1 MANLKLNF
9 LSLTPFSFEYQVY
22 RKPKAQE
29 DTTKLEGVFLYDL
42 LQNKEQSD
50 RKSYLVSLDKQPG
63 FEVYQLSSHESIG
76 ITKRFIV
83 RQLLDTVRNTD
94 LPFQYRHI
102 KTFTEERIEFIFETQ
117 VKGERVIYFAPYYLQ
132 EQEKFGFLIDYKF
145 NLAKGQKFDKEVQR
159 LSLSLDKNY
168 KSNRNYYSDKFAILQ
183 WFLNKAMPFI
193 QHFGVGDQ
201 SLRLTDSLTDIQS
214 LLLNKKEY
222 IFRNSYTS
230 SSQFQGIRNYGP
242 YSNVNGDV
250 LFVFIFEER
259 FRSFAND
266 IYLSLVGKSNPGTF
280 PGFEQMFQ
288 VKFGLNNVRQIKLAD
303 AGKKELERAVNEVK
317 TIKDNNTDKRIICLY
332 LEDHIIGDETSSSN
346 YFFLKYHF
354 IEINVPLQVAN
365 FQNLGSKNALKWS
378 TSNLAL
384 AMFSKLGGI
393 PWIVKPSNN
402 NCLIL
407 GVGSSH
413 KRDEQTGKVTK
424 YFAYTVCLDSSGLYK
439 ELSILADEESHE
451 HYISRL
457 KKNLILLLKSDK
469 FKQYKTCVL
478 HLPFKIKHSEIE
490 ALSSAIGQVSEM
502 EFVALKINL
511 DNKFFGYSDH
521 NTLVPYESSFIKL
534 SKSEYLVW
542 FEGLLYGKEVVDKR
556 LSNPVHIQFLN
567 LPNQPRIDERKFLQ
581 DVLNLSGANWRGFN
595 AKSIPIS
602 IYYSQLITDYSKA
615 FEELDENNKF
625 SLSNE
630 KPWFL

>member
-1 MANLKLNF
+1 MPNIKLNF
-9 LSLTPFSFEYQVY
+9 LPLVPFTFKYNIY
-22 RKPKAQE
+22 RKLKTLD
-29 DTTKLEGVFLYDL
+29 DTTKQEGVYLYDL
-42 LQNKEQSD
+42 PQSD
-50 RKSYLVSLDKQPG
+50 EQTNRKSYLTSFDAQPG
-63 FEVYQLSSHESIG
+63 FEVYKLTSHLSIG
-76 ITKRFIV
+76 LTKRFIV
-83 RQLLDTVRNTD
+83 RQLLYMLNNTST
-94 LPFQYRHI
+94 PFPYRHI
-102 KTFTEERIEFIFETQ
+102 NTFTEERIEFVVGKEA
-117 VKGERVIYFAPYYLQ
+117 KGERIIFFAPYYLQ

-145 NLAKGQKFDKEVQR
+145 SLAAEQKFDKEVQR

-168 KSNRNYYSDKFAILQ
+168 KSNRNYYSDKYAIIQ
-183 WFLNKAMPFI
+183 WFLNKAMSSMQQI
-193 QHFGVGDQ
+193 DYSNQMLQ
-201 SLRLTDSLTDIQS
+201 LSSKLTEIQS
-214 LLLNKKEY
+214 QLLNKKEY
-222 IFRNSYTS
+222 VFRNNYTS

-242 YSNVNGDV
+242 YSKVNEEV

-266 IYLSLVGKSNPGTF
+266 IYLSFLGKSNPGTF

-288 VKFGLNNVRQIKLAD
+288 IKFGLDNVKQVKLLD
-303 AGKKELERAVNEVK
+303 SDQKELERAIEEIRL
-317 TIKDNNTDKRIICLY
+317 IKESNQDKKIICLY
-332 LEDHIIGDETSSSN
+332 LEDHTIGDEHSSTN
-346 YFFLKYHF
+346 YYFLKYHF

-413 KRDEQTGKVTK
+413 MRDEQTGKVTK

-439 ELSILADEESHE
+439 ELSILADEETHE
-451 HYISRL
+451 HYISKL
-457 KKNLILLLKSDK
+457 KKNLVLLLRSEK
-469 FKQYKTCVL
+469 FSQYKTCVL
-478 HLPFKIKHSEIE
+478 HLPFKIKQSEIE
-490 ALSSAIGQVSEM
+490 ALSSAISQVSEM

-534 SKSEYLVW
+534 SRNEYLVW

-556 LSNPVHIQFLN
+556 LANPVHIQFLS
-567 LPNQPRIDERKFLQ
+567 LPDQPRIDERKFLQ

-602 IYYSQLITDYSKA
+602 IYYSQLITEYTKA
-615 FEELDENNKF
+615 FENIDEDNKF